1 MNEKEFS
8 AQDMLDFASWFTD
21 GEIGPEELQAFRQE
35 QKRKEGAEYQRY
47 LELKAKYEK

>member
-8 AQDMLDFASWFTD
+8 AQDMIDFARWFAED
-21 GEIGPEELQAFRQE
+21 VDQKELEAFREE

>member
-8 AQDMLDFASWFTD
+8 AQDMLDFARWFAD
-21 GEIGPEELQAFRQE
+21 DEISLAQLEDFRQE
-35 QKRKEGAEYQRY
+35 QKRLAQAEYQRY

>member
-8 AQDMLDFASWFTD
+8 AQDMIDFANWFTD
-21 GEIGPEELQAFRQE
+21 GEIGPEELETFRQE
-35 QKRKEGAEYQRY
+35 QKRRAEAEYQRY